1 MPDQFEVKPNI
12 KKTIIEMTEAA
23 THRPLRYGTPPPLDI
38 KENKDKFE
46 LWELQW
52 VDFIQLSTLNEQSK
66 AEQDKFTTC
75 LLRSCLSMT
84 TLEIIFS
91 SGLTKEELASHTHII
106 QVLRQRCNAG
116 RNHQVWRHQFPK
128 RK

>member
-1 MPDQFEVKPNI
+1 MPDKSEVNSNRKPPI
-12 KKTIIEMTEAA
+12 VEMTEAA

-38 KENKDKFE
+38 EENKDKFE

-52 VDFIQLSTLNEQSK
+52 EDFIQLSTVNEQPT
-66 AEQDKFTTC
+66 AEQDKFKTS

-106 QVLRQRCNAG
+106 QMLRQRCNAG